1 MKTAHLSLM
10 SGIVALSFALMGA
23 VFAESPYKSSS
34 DFSKYAEKMRESALL
49 HLEPQ
54 VIVPTAARPFSFG
67 SSSYPWKND
76 IVTTIFWVGES
87 ASARNPVHNRSSSWD
102 LNWESSFGGFDDP
115 DPTHRRN
122 FIPVNFVPRQNPFYC
137 ALPYNDVT
145 HGATK
150 PEAALVIPWFKNAFV
165 RPGQSV
171 CHDRWVAIR
180 SRVSRK
186 ICYAQWSDCGP
197 FRTDHYQYV
206 FGDERPKPNLNQGA
220 GLDVSPSVRDYLG
233 LGPSFD
239 TTDWRFVEYHEVPKG
254 PWSQYG
260 DNNTFVQQ
268 ARGSIE
274 RVANASGSSTPKA
287 TITTT
292 QRPSEEPRLLLK

>member
-10 SGIVALSFALMGA
+10 SGIVVLSFALMGA

-54 VIVPTAARPFSFG
+54 VIVPTTARPFSFG

-137 ALPYNDVT
+137 ALPYTDVT
-145 HGATK
+145 ARPNPKRPSSSRGSKMPSSARDRASAMIAGWPSAAGSRARSAGVRNGAT
-150 PEAALVIPWFKNAFV
+150 AAP
-165 RPGQSV
+165 S
-171 CHDRWVAIR
+171 
-180 SRVSRK
+180 
-186 ICYAQWSDCGP
+186 GP
-197 FRTDHYQYV
+197 DHYQYV

-220 GLDVSPSVRDYLG
+220 GLDVSPAVRDYLG
-233 LGPSFD
+233 SGPSFD
-239 TTDWRFVEYHEVPKG
+239 TTDWRFVE
-254 PWSQYG
+254 
-260 DNNTFVQQ
+260 
-268 ARGSIE
+268 
-274 RVANASGSSTPKA
+274 
-287 TITTT
+287 
-292 QRPSEEPRLLLK
+292 